1 MADLTFKED
10 APIRGHR
17 AKMVIYDDFIL
28 DKELLNEVLNK
39 FIKGEEN
46 IDGSNCRYIQS
57 ASIHCGK
64 RT

>member
-17 AKMVIYDDFIL
+17 AKIHIYDDYII
-28 DKELLNEVLNK
+28 DKELINEILNK

-46 IDGSNCRYIQS
+46 INGN
-57 ASIHCGK
+57 
-64 RT
+64 

>member
-17 AKMVIYDDFIL
+17 AKIPIYDDYII
-28 DKELLNEVLNK
+28 DKELINEILNK

-46 IDGSNCRYIQS
+46 INGN
-57 ASIHCGK
+57 
-64 RT
+64 

>member
-17 AKMVIYDDFIL
+17 AKIPIYDDYII
-28 DKELLNEVLNK
+28 DKELINEILNK

-46 IDGSNCRYIQS
+46 IDGSNRRYI
-57 ASIHCGK
+57 
-64 RT
+64 